1 MPSGVKTELL
11 LATSSDV
18 VSKLLGYVVLAT
30 LARALSK
37 ADMGELF
44 FAIAFASIF
53 AMLTELGT
61 HRYLVRKVAQN
72 RTRALD
78 HLSEVLSLRLPAI
91 GAAFLLMNGFALIF
105 MRERAQVL
113 LLASIFV
120 LIGDLYYTFGSLFLG
135 LRRIGYRFV
144 TGLIDPVLLVLLVLV
159 AVSVGWNLYAVLVC
173 YIVAKV
179 TLVAVT
185 AVVVR
190 WRFGQFGL
198 VFDASRLRRVTAES
212 LPFFLLG
219 FLGLVFLKVDI
230 LMILFFRSAE
240 EVARYEAG
248 YKFLEIS
255 RFAVRS
261 AGMVFFP
268 LCTQLVARRNWTAL
282 AQLAE
287 RLLLA
292 AAGVGT
298 ALAVGVIALASV
310 LVPFVWGAAY
320 ETSIPVLRALFLGLP
335 FLYLSFV
342 STFLAQ
348 SLRLEHTVVRIMI
361 VSTLGNV
368 LLNAAIIPR
377 WGALGA
383 AWTTVASEVGL
394 AAWLVWFVMREI
406 RGLRREGA
414 AG

>member
-44 FAIAFASIF
+44 FAIAVASIF

-61 HRYLVRKVAQN
+61 HRYLVRKVAQD

-113 LLASIFV
+113 LLVSIFV
-120 LIGDLYYTFGSLFLG
+120 LIGDLYYSFGSLFLG
-135 LRRIGYRFV
+135 LRRIGYRLA
-144 TGLIDPVLLVLLVLV
+144 TRLIDPVLLVVLVLV
-159 AVSVGWNLYAVLVC
+159 AVRVGWNLYAVLVC

-190 WRFGQFGL
+190 WRFGHFGL
-198 VFDASRLRRVTAES
+198 VFDGARLRRVMAES

-219 FLGLVFLKVDI
+219 FLGLVFLKVDT

-240 EVARYEAG
+240 EVAQYEAG
-248 YKFLEIS
+248 YKFLEVS

-292 AAGVGT
+292 AAGVST

-320 ETSIPVLRALFLGLP
+320 ETSIPVLRALF
-335 FLYLSFV
+335 FV
-342 STFLAQ
+342 RMTIYQ
-348 SLRLEHTVVRIMI
+348 NQ
-361 VSTLGNV
+361 TLNLCLT
-368 LLNAAIIPR
+368 LLI
-377 WGALGA
+377 
-383 AWTTVASEVGL
+383 
-394 AAWLVWFVMREI
+394 
-406 RGLRREGA
+406 
-414 AG
+414 